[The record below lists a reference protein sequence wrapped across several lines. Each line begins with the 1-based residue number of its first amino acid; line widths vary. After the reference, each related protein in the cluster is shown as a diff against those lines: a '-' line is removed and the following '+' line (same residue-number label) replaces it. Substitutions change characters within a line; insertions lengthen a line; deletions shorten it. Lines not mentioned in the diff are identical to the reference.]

1 MFVQNQNEKEEAI
14 RNKNDSIQ
22 EIDTIEEDMLHVQT
36 LQAPRKSIS
45 YNKSKIPSP
54 WRSMLIDNVSLL
66 C

>member
-36 LQAPRKSIS
+36 SQAPRKIIS